1 MGFLTVLGRRRPAGG
16 AAPVVLD
23 TSAMGLVGRWKASE
37 GLLVGSNLVEVSSTP
52 STTPNGADAKA
63 WSAAAGPYI
72 RFDASAALNSQPFY
86 FGAVAKLTDASG
98 EVLSAGQKV
107 YARTGG
113 SGAMTARIPS
123 AATRTYNNDS
133 EAFGT
138 WQAFIWLWSGG
149 DSTLVYDGKTF
160 TPDLSPGTSGFFLDD
175 IFMGGGN
182 NPIEAAEFWVGTA
195 PANFA
200 EYAASAYGVGNG

>member
-1 MGFLTVLGRRRPAGG
+1 
-16 AAPVVLD
+16 
-23 TSAMGLVGRWKASE
+23 MGLVGRWTASE

-63 WSAAAGPYI
+63 WSAAAGPYV
-72 RFDASAALNSQPFY
+72 RFDATAAIGSQPFY
-86 FGAVAKLTDASG
+86 FGAVAKLTDAAG
-98 EVLSAGQKV
+98 EVVSAGQKV

-113 SGAMTARIPS
+113 SGTMTARIPS
-123 AATRTYNNDS
+123 IATRTYDNDS

-175 IFMGGGN
+175 IFLGGGN
-182 NPIEAAEFWVGTA
+182 NPIEAAEVWCGTA
-195 PANFA
+195 PGNFA